1 MNTNETAGVKPANDG
16 VPTPMQASLIKA
28 QEGFREALGRI
39 NELAA
44 RAPELHNWSFS
55 GGGISAN
62 LRLLQAHPAI
72 GRRTLVTQ
80 TRAMAIVRTV
90 GIGSVTTRGDG
101 AIECMLGGG
110 WTLILHDACAE
121 FVIPLRTAAELEA
134 SA

>member
-1 MNTNETAGVKPANDG
+1 
-16 VPTPMQASLIKA
+16 MQTSLIKA
-28 QEGFREALGRI
+28 QEGFHEALVRI

-62 LRLLQAHPAI
+62 LKLLQAHPAI

-80 TRAMAIVRTV
+80 TSAMAIIRTV
-90 GIGSVTTRGDG
+90 GIGSATARGDG
-101 AIECMLGGG
+101 GIECLLGDG
-110 WTLILHDACAE
+110 WHLILHDACAE

-134 SA
+134 TA